1 MAVST
6 FNLPQIYSTALLHND
21 DNFLSEV
28 TFEITSDSNSKSTI
42 SSLIGS
48 TICEVSIYISD
59 IFNNNATISIGTD
72 NDDSAIFSS
81 SEIDAQTS
89 AQYINDGLLYSVTDP
104 IVVSISGSPTVGH
117 ALISF
122 KLYRV

>member
-6 FNLPQIYSTALLHND
+6 FNLPQIYSTTLLHND

-42 SSLIGS
+42 SSLTDS
-48 TICEVSIYISD
+48 TICEASIYIVD
-59 IFNNNATISIGTD
+59 TFNNNATISIGTD
-72 NDDSAIFSS
+72 NDNSAIISS

-89 AQYINDGLLYSVTDP
+89 AQYINDGLLYNVIDP
-104 IVVSISGSPTVGH
+104 IVVSITGSPTTGR
-117 ALISF
+117 ALISL
-122 KLYRV
+122 KLYRI